1 MSLIPKQRRA
11 FVWLVLLL
19 MAPYAKAVDY
29 ASTGATT
36 SQVMETRLGADF
48 TKKWRCGVSLSLSED
63 LRFAMYNHETGK
75 TSKSVSLDTTYAPYL
90 SKSYTTL
97 AVAYAPVPFLKID
110 AGYTLRL
117 LGNKGW
123 SDPNEFLRHRVFF
136 SLQGSYKTMYY
147 KLYLRERALLDM
159 RTDSVNTDEKNKN
172 NWSLRSRLGIDCYV
186 PGKPVT
192 PFAWVE
198 LENTLNAPEYQ
209 QKNNRQYI
217 STVRAQVGVKWR
229 VSRLSTLHF
238 YYRFTYGYDRDVN
251 VNKKYYTDNK
261 SLKVRLDEE
270 TLYKHAIGVSY
281 NLDW

>member
-1 MSLIPKQRRA
+1 MRAIKNNQRPL
-11 FVWLVLLL
+11 VWLAMLL
-19 MAPYAKAVDY
+19 MASSASAVEY
-29 ASTGATT
+29 TSTGATT
-36 SQVMETRLGADF
+36 SQVVETRIGADF
-48 TKKWRCGVSLSLSED
+48 TKKWKCGVSLSLSED
-63 LRFAMYNHETGK
+63 LRFGLYDHEVGT
-75 TSKSVSLDTTYAPYL
+75 TAKSIAVDTTYAPYM

-97 AVAYAPVPFLKID
+97 SVAYAPIPYLKID

-123 SDPNEFLRHRVFF
+123 SDPKEFLRHRVFF
-136 SLQGSYKTMYY
+136 SLQGAYKTQYY

-172 NWSLRSRLGIDCYV
+172 NWLLRSRLGIDCYV

-209 QKNNRQYI
+209 QKNGHQYI

-238 YYRFTYGYDRDVN
+238 YYRFTYGYDRDIN